1 MSRFAYRA
9 IRLDGSI
16 VEGIEDARTLAEAH
30 QALHQ
35 RGLQPVEVDRK
46 RGVLQFEITRKTV
59 PRKEVMHFSRQLA
72 VFVRAGIPLLD
83 ALEVIAEEQDNK
95 LFRGAI
101 AGMIVRLEGGAT
113 FAGAAAA
120 HPEAFPRY
128 YLSILRSAEVTGN
141 LDTVLDQLADYM
153 ERDLD
158 ARHKV
163 TSALVYP
170 AVVLLMSLVTVTV
183 LTVYVLPKF
192 QRFFESLD
200 AKLPVAT
207 RILLDASHFFQN
219 WWLALAFMAL
229 AAFLLVALTL
239 RTERGRDIRDRVL
252 LATPGFGDV
261 MRHAILE
268 RFCRILSAMV
278 QAGVSLDVALGV
290 TAEATNNVV
299 YRTRL
304 AEAREAMIRGEGLAE
319 PLAATGLFPGS
330 ARQMMRVGE
339 STGTLEQQL
348 QTAAEYF
355 DRELDHKIKRFTN
368 LFEPAVIIGMGVVVG
383 FVAIAMVSAMYG
395 IYNQVQLH

>member
-1 MSRFAYRA
+1 MSRFSFRA
-9 IRLDGSI
+9 IGIDGTI
-16 VEGIEDARTLAEAH
+16 VEGTETAKTLADAH
-30 QALHQ
+30 QLLHQ

-46 RGVLQFEITRKTV
+46 KTVFQFEITRRTV

-83 ALEVIAEEQDNK
+83 ALEVISEEQDNK

-113 FAGAAAA
+113 FAAAAAA
-120 HPEAFPRY
+120 HPEAFPRFY
-128 YLSILRSAEVTGN
+128 ISILRSAEVTGN
-141 LDTVLDQLADYM
+141 LDTVLEQLAEYM

-170 AVVLLMSLVTVTV
+170 AVVMAMSLVTIVV

-192 QRFFESLD
+192 QKFFESLN
-200 AKLPVAT
+200 AELPLVT
-207 RILLDASHFFQN
+207 RALLAASHFFQN
-219 WWLALAFMAL
+219 WWLVLI
-229 AAFLLVALTL
+229 LLGIGVFVVGALTV
-239 RTERGRDIRDRVL
+239 RTQQGRDIRDRVL
-252 LATPGFGDV
+252 LSLPGFGDV
-261 MRHAILE
+261 LRHAILE

-278 QAGVSLDVALGV
+278 QAGVSLDVALSV

-299 YRTRL
+299 YRNRL

-319 PLAATGLFPGS
+319 PLARTGLFPGS

-339 STGTLEQQL
+339 STGTLDQQL
-348 QTAAEYF
+348 QIAAEYF

-368 LFEPAVIIGMGVVVG
+368 LFEPAVIITMGVLVG

-395 IYNQVQLH
+395 IYSQVQLH